1 MKTMEGQNARV
12 RAQAVAPLTL
22 SVDEAS
28 ALLGVSRSTGFE
40 LVNSGALRSLRINRR
55 VLVPRDAVEAF
66 LLGSGYVRGGAA
78 VSADTR
84 G

>member
-1 MKTMEGQNARV
+1 MVRTLEGQNARV

-40 LVNSGALRSLRINRR
+40 LVNSGALRSVRINRR
-55 VLVPRDAVEAF
+55 VLVPRDAIDQF
-66 LLGSGYVRGGAA
+66 LAGAGYRRAKA
-78 VSADTR
+78 
-84 G
+84 

>member
-1 MKTMEGQNARV
+1 MVRTLEGQNARV

-40 LVNSGALRSLRINRR
+40 LVNSGALRSVRINRR
-55 VLVPRDAVEAF
+55 VLVPRDAIDQF
-66 LLGSGYVRGGAA
+66 LAGTGYRRAKA
-78 VSADTR
+78 
-84 G
+84 